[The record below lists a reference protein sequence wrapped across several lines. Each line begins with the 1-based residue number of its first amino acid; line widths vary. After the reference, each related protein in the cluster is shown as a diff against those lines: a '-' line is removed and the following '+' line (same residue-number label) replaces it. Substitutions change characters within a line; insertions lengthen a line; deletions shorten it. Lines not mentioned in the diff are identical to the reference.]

1 MTTSKKFV
9 PLVLLATGLFAF
21 AGCSEDDDNEKNE
34 NPDFDGY
41 TKVDVDNIVVTDSV
55 DFDVREI
62 LEMQIQ
68 ALQADNSEDNEEEL
82 KALKA
87 ELNRTDS
94 INKALLDSLKQQDND
109 FGEAV
114 QGVFGKVFTRKIQY
128 ETKSADGS
136 DITLS
141 AVVGFCGYTID
152 YIVGTANIYYEP
164 DDLLLGCHATIASN
178 SECPSE
184 RIKKGFFDL
193 IKSDVGMMLW
203 DGRAHSMQTLTVI
216 PDYEGYGDTKDRAH
230 PYLMQEATA
239 RQVVDAGLQALDW
252 FKKYTKKSMEDDWNT
267 VIIGYSQG
275 GSVAMATQRYIEE
288 NNLGSDFHLSGAVC
302 GDGPYSPIVTFN
314 RYIKDNKVYMPEAM
328 ALIIK
333 GALDYDVRMSDYT
346 TKDFFTDDFVN
357 TGIFD
362 SISAKNLNTTGLE
375 NTLKNNGVKCNEEG
389 YWTVDQCLRQ
399 EVIDF
404 FSGKKVDGKYKA
416 KLEALYEALDDND
429 LVDDWEPNHRII
441 LFHGKDDEVVPLDNY
456 LYAALAWKG
465 NPYFCGLKYDKWD
478 VKQHSPIGSEFYMY
492 WDTMLMKRVLG
503 DSEFK
508 SGTWRTDGER
518 GAGGNFVTTVLDA
531 LS

>member
-9 PLVLLATGLFAF
+9 PLVLLAAGLFAF

-41 TKVDVDNIVVTDSV
+41 TKVDVDNIVVTDSA

-94 INKALLDSLKQQDND
+94 INKALLDSIKQQDND

-152 YIVGTANIYYEP
+152 YIFGTANIYYEP

-184 RIKKGFFDL
+184 IIKKGFFDL

-216 PDYEGYGDTKDRAH
+216 PDYEGYGDTQDRAH
-230 PYLMQEATA
+230 PYL
-239 RQVVDAGLQALDW
+239 
-252 FKKYTKKSMEDDWNT
+252 K
-267 VIIGYSQG
+267 IGRAH
-275 GSVAMATQRYIEE
+275 V
-288 NNLGSDFHLSGAVC
+288 
-302 GDGPYSPIVTFN
+302 
-314 RYIKDNKVYMPEAM
+314 
-328 ALIIK
+328 
-333 GALDYDVRMSDYT
+333 
-346 TKDFFTDDFVN
+346 
-357 TGIFD
+357 
-362 SISAKNLNTTGLE
+362 
-375 NTLKNNGVKCNEEG
+375 
-389 YWTVDQCLRQ
+389 
-399 EVIDF
+399 
-404 FSGKKVDGKYKA
+404 
-416 KLEALYEALDDND
+416 
-429 LVDDWEPNHRII
+429 
-441 LFHGKDDEVVPLDNY
+441 
-456 LYAALAWKG
+456 
-465 NPYFCGLKYDKWD
+465 
-478 VKQHSPIGSEFYMY
+478 
-492 WDTMLMKRVLG
+492 
-503 DSEFK
+503 
-508 SGTWRTDGER
+508 
-518 GAGGNFVTTVLDA
+518 
-531 LS
+531 